1 MTELDRPAPSSAPKL
16 TLDQRVQLRRW
27 MIEDGV
33 DDYRGVVALLEEHG
47 FPMLSRSAVHYY
59 RKNFVTERKCPTCQ
73 RPFTKRA
80 TRR

>member
-1 MTELDRPAPSSAPKL
+1 
-16 TLDQRVQLRRW
+16 

-59 RKNFVTERKCPTCQ
+59 RKNFVAERKCPTCQ